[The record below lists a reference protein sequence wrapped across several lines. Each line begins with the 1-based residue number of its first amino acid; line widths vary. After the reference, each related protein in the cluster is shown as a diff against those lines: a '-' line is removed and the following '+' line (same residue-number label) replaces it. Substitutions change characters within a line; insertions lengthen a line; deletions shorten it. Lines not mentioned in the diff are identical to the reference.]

1 MHPMQGMGRVGL
13 ATAVTLPPTLLSFL
27 VALLILHL
35 TWFGERPDALASGLG
50 WTIADAFAEITVLF
64 AIVDF
69 TPRSAEP
76 SPQQVVQILNTSSL
90 EGSPCRRPGCD
101 ASSGDEAAQ
110 PVRAS
115 RRCGRCGWRRC
126 GCVRRPC

>member
-1 MHPMQGMGRVGL
+1 MQGMGRVGL

-90 EGSPCRRPGCD
+90 EG
-101 ASSGDEAAQ
+101 
-110 PVRAS
+110 V
-115 RRCGRCGWRRC
+115 
-126 GCVRRPC
+126 